1 MTMAFTDRACGG
13 PSYPSLHPSP
23 DSTYREQSQGTHEV
37 QTARSLRSGQG
48 APPPV
53 TLHLQQA
60 P

>member
-1 MTMAFTDRACGG
+1 MTMACGG
-13 PSYPSLHPSP
+13 PSYPSPNASPHPSP
-23 DSTYREQSQGTHEV
+23 DSTYREQSQGTHGV